1 MLPNTTLIMPSN
13 GIQAKKPAETSA
25 KTIWYLLVDHQ
36 RQLRFGEL
44 TDLDVQANVTV
55 AALKRMIKEENPTDL
70 GPFEPNKLEVWKYK
84 HADISSSPKSETLQ
98 EIVGGIE
105 FLEGSKNPKRLLPV
119 QKVTNIDL
127 PENGILLVRVPPPQT
142 TDTATAKE
150 GEPEASIPSIGKG
163 AFCFLLSGIGRLFH
177 FSAHLTSVLQAQQA
191 PSPSTVVAS
200 VGTYQS
206 EQEKRPIYNG
216 RPFERRGSPVVIYDE
231 SLAKLK
237 QQLGN
242 LSKEL
247 EPPGDY
253 VRRTAKLFLAAA
265 KIYKSESK
273 RGKPIWNHLSDLLG
287 VPNKFD
293 LAVQALKANSMQKAT
308 EADAL
313 FRVNIE
319 DETFGQKEAIVVYM
333 ELKNELGS
341 GGDGGLQAAL
351 SLRKYV
357 TQESVS
363 HL

>member
-142 TDTATAKE
+142 TDTATAKRR
-150 GEPEASIPSIGKG
+150 GAGSINTFHWKRCI
-163 AFCFLLSGIGRLFH
+163 LLSTVGYRPLIPLFSSPH
-177 FSAHLTSVLQAQQA
+177 ECPSSATGPLAIDCGGQRRDISIRTREAPNLQW
-191 PSPSTVVAS
+191 T
-200 VGTYQS
+200 
-206 EQEKRPIYNG
+206 
-216 RPFERRGSPVVIYDE
+216 PF
-231 SLAKLK
+231 
-237 QQLGN
+237 
-242 LSKEL
+242 
-247 EPPGDY
+247 
-253 VRRTAKLFLAAA
+253 
-265 KIYKSESK
+265 
-273 RGKPIWNHLSDLLG
+273 
-287 VPNKFD
+287 
-293 LAVQALKANSMQKAT
+293 
-308 EADAL
+308 
-313 FRVNIE
+313 
-319 DETFGQKEAIVVYM
+319 
-333 ELKNELGS
+333 
-341 GGDGGLQAAL
+341 
-351 SLRKYV
+351 
-357 TQESVS
+357 
-363 HL
+363 